1 MGNTLL
7 FLFITMIGSLI
18 RNSENYFIE
27 LNEFYLNAP
36 CNPMHYAPCALSL
49 ETSKKSWSVIVNNL
63 LISQEGSF

>member
-49 ETSKKSWSVIVNNL
+49 ETSKKS
-63 LISQEGSF
+63 